1 MIKEPVISIDLGRWH
16 DICGIL
22 DLAPS
27 TTIASFEGFLIR
39 TVEHSDKLESKNKRL
54 RDASDAFRARF
65 NEWIMQ
71 QDEGVKLSTAL
82 AFGAEY
88 DNLIDA

>member
-1 MIKEPVISIDLGRWH
+1 MIKEPESKIDVAKLYV
-16 DICGIL
+16 
-22 DLAPS
+22 
-27 TTIASFEGFLIR
+27 SFR
-39 TVEHSDKLESKNKRL
+39 DYHMRCAKLEAENKRL
-54 RDASDAFRARF
+54 REANDAFRARF

>member
-1 MIKEPVISIDLGRWH
+1 MIKEPTQIIYKVPAISAEHHR
-16 DICGIL
+16 
-22 DLAPS
+22 A
-27 TTIASFEGFLIR
+27 AVAVA
-39 TVEHSDKLESKNKRL
+39 VERATSKLEAENKRL
-54 RDASDAFRARF
+54 REANDAFRARF

-88 DNLIDA
+88 ENLLDA